1 MRCHFSYLPMN
12 DITKFMVVFVPIFTY
27 LFTVFSR
34 TVDLIIEIPIGFF
47 ALIIGYVILFLL
59 EKR

>member
-1 MRCHFSYLPMN
+1 MN